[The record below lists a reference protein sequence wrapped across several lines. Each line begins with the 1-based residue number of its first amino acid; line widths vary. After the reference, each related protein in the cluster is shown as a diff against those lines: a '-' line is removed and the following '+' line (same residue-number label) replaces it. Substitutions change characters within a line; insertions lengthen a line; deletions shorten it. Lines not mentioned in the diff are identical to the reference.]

1 MAGSVKAFGWAA
13 RDPSGVLS
21 PFDFSR
27 RPTGNRDVQFK
38 NHWGF
43 STYLMLPGHEV
54 VGVVTEVGRK
64 CANNL
69 ENYCPQPVTIY
80 NSVLPDGTSTYGG
93 YSDIMVADEDFV
105 IRWPENLPMDKA
117 APLLYAGITTYS
129 SLRYY
134 GLDKPGLHSGVV
146 GLGHV
151 TVKFAKAFGSKVTVI
166 STSSREAEMQAAAGT
181 LDGIIDTVSAHHAIE
196 PLLSLLK
203 PHGKL
208 IILGGPEKPLELSMF
223 SLIMGRKMVGGSDPP
238 RSRLTLINDHDHP
251 RHRVG
256 PAPEDGSL
264 LGDRCQLQAC
274 PCNDSAIS
282 PLDTCPMDNTGRT
295 RVYGARFEASSSH
308 NVPHAILRSYL
319 ATFLMPFFF
328 LDLRSPVRPIC
339 KAPPVTHPPV
349 SAGRV
354 FPHSG
359 LYILP
364 SFKIRLL
371 HCFVLEIVARIPTT
385 CFLDLNKGP
394 SIARSRSRSRSQ
406 SRSNPSNNP
415 SDDETP
421 RYVRYQQSLDN
432 SPWIGIVSKVKQSIS
447 QIKEK
452 YFIPHDFEVLIP
464 RSFDR
469 MHTPPVGFCTL
480 SIGHFEAGFRL
491 PLAPPVARIL
501 KGLRLNPMQLS
512 PNSISHIVLFVII
525 MRAFDLDPS
534 FDNFWSIYSFTTST
548 RSTNRGFF
556 YLTFRRQCRYLE
568 PLKSNTGPWKDRFI
582 FVRPPPSQ
590 QWPFTLK
597 WSAEK
602 PEPVTEGEGLD
613 GDLINSLTSNPFF
626 PKKLLTEE
634 VFCLARL
641 SRASVPIT
649 WSLENK
655 VMLGRL
661 TKRARARQE
670 RATGEVQPTPPQ
682 DQAPGR
688 TTPQRPDS
696 DTSATPTAD
705 LRRPKTPVDIGSEE
719 VQAHDLPPPVRGASP
734 SIEMVG
740 SLVEGGA
747 AGPSRPRKPARAAED
762 ENLKSLKEV
771 EEWELSAFAAH
782 RTDSQKSAEL
792 TGARLAPHWKVS
804 DHSTILNSEA
814 GQESYEIYRHTSLS
828 RDQAALLSYPYPRLE
843 QHGAH
848 ALAQASAFMRSLS
861 LKCTVQRKR
870 RLEAQEK
877 YREIRNDC
885 RAKEKEWAEERQRL
899 EEAKA
904 RLEAE
909 VAEAHGAEV
918 ARAREEGQM
927 SGFSAGQEA
936 GLIQGCIEGRED
948 FLNSAE
954 FADRVRSARLG
965 GARDFLKTPVF
976 YTAVEIKASIY
987 MTGF

>member
-1 MAGSVKAFGWAA
+1 MS
-13 RDPSGVLS
+13 SINS
-21 PFDFSR
+21 SFS
-27 RPTGNRDVQFK
+27 
-38 NHWGF
+38 
-43 STYLMLPGHEV
+43 
-54 VGVVTEVGRK
+54 
-64 CANNL
+64 
-69 ENYCPQPVTIY
+69 
-80 NSVLPDGTSTYGG
+80 
-93 YSDIMVADEDFV
+93 
-105 IRWPENLPMDKA
+105 
-117 APLLYAGITTYS
+117 
-129 SLRYY
+129 
-134 GLDKPGLHSGVV
+134 
-146 GLGHV
+146 
-151 TVKFAKAFGSKVTVI
+151 I
-166 STSSREAEMQAAAGT
+166 SAT
-181 LDGIIDTVSAHHAIE
+181 
-196 PLLSLLK
+196 
-203 PHGKL
+203 
-208 IILGGPEKPLELSMF
+208 
-223 SLIMGRKMVGGSDPP
+223 
-238 RSRLTLINDHDHP
+238 
-251 RHRVG
+251 
-256 PAPEDGSL
+256 
-264 LGDRCQLQAC
+264 
-274 PCNDSAIS
+274 S
-282 PLDTCPMDNTGRT
+282 PLH
-295 RVYGARFEASSSH
+295 E
-308 NVPHAILRSYL
+308 
-319 ATFLMPFFF
+319 
-328 LDLRSPVRPIC
+328 
-339 KAPPVTHPPV
+339 
-349 SAGRV
+349 
-354 FPHSG
+354 
-359 LYILP
+359 
-364 SFKIRLL
+364 
-371 HCFVLEIVARIPTT
+371 LE
-385 CFLDLNKGP
+385 GP
-394 SIARSRSRSRSQ
+394 STARSRSRSRSQ
-406 SRSNPSNNP
+406 SRSNPSDNP

-452 YFIPHDFEVLIP
+452 YFIRHDFEVLIP

-480 SIGHFEAGFRL
+480 SIGHFEAGLRL

-548 RSTNRGFF
+548 RSANRGFF

-582 FVRPPPSQ
+582 FVRPPPGQ
-590 QWPFTLK
+590 RWPFTLK
-597 WSAEK
+597 WSVEK

-626 PKKLLTEE
+626 PKKLLTKE

-649 WSLENK
+649 GSLENK

-661 TKRARARQE
+661 TKHAQVRHE
-670 RATGEVQPTPPQ
+670 R
-682 DQAPGR
+682 
-688 TTPQRPDS
+688 
-696 DTSATPTAD
+696 AD
-705 LRRPKTPVDIGSEE
+705 LRRTETPIDIGTEE
-719 VQAHDLPPPVRGASP
+719 VQAHDLPPARGASP
-734 SIEMVG
+734 SLEMVG

-747 AGPSRPRKPARAAED
+747 AGPSRPRKRKHRSPPKSKPGGPHIHRRSEEEFAAARAAED
-762 ENLKSLKEV
+762 ENLKSLREV
-771 EEWELSAFAAH
+771 EEWEVSAFAAH

-814 GQESYEIYRHTSLS
+814 GQESYEIYRHTSLP

-885 RAKEKEWAEERQRL
+885 RAKEKEWVEERQRL

-909 VAEAHGAEV
+909 VAQMKEVAEAHGAKV

-936 GLIQGCIEGRED
+936 GLVQGRIEGRED
-948 FLNSAE
+948 FLNSTE
-954 FADRVRSARLG
+954 FVDRVRSARLD

-976 YTAVEIKASIY
+976 DTAVEIKASIY
-987 MTGF
+987 MTQGFNKCKAQVINLNAFAEGFDQNKLNPFVDENFQPYPEEPSPQIEGTEFASLMDEVEALDE